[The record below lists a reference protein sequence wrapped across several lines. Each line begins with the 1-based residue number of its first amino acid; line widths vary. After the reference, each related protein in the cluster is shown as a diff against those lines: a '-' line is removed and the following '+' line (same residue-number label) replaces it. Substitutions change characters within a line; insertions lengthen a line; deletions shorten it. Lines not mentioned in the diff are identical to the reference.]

1 MITTAPATGC
11 PDNIMS
17 PAMRGFNLIE
27 LMIVLAILAIVVAL
41 GYPSYRDQIK
51 KSRRTEGM
59 AQLLELADRM
69 ERAYTDQASYPD
81 QIDALYHEATAGD
94 FYTLAIIETDSISF
108 KISATPTPRGAQ
120 DTDKCGTFILTSLGE
135 RSVSGSLPV
144 SACWR

>member
-1 MITTAPATGC
+1 MRPPVPDDMITMPAR
-11 PDNIMS
+11 I
-17 PAMRGFNLIE
+17 RGFNLIE

-59 AQLLELADRM
+59 GQLLELADRM
-69 ERAYTDQASYPD
+69 ERAYIDQGSYPG
-81 QIDALYHEATAGD
+81 QITKLYTTTTAGG
-94 FYTLAIIETDSISF
+94 FYTISIVSADNISF
-108 KISATPTPRGAQ
+108 KISATPTRRGGQ

-135 RSVSGSLPV
+135 KSVSGSSPN